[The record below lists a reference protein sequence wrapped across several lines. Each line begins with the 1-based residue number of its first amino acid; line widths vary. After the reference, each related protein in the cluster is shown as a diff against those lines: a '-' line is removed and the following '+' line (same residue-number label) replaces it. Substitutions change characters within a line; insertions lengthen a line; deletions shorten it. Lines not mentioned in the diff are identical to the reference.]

1 MTSVKKVK
9 GSGAFTMVCSESF
22 WGQKRS
28 PDLNWR
34 SGLEN
39 EDMSWETFRK
49 MQFTPRSSWEDFRFE
64 AKDAESL
71 IRYLGWGLQIFL
83 LYKFFFRNLYNG
95 VKQISH
101 NQRTRV
107 NGTYSFFFFF
117 YHDYIETLQC
127 LKKENSVLKCQPG
140 LQQRLKFGYQERRS
154 LN

>member
-1 MTSVKKVK
+1 MTSIKKVK
-9 GSGAFTMVCSESF
+9 GSGALTMVCSESF

-39 EDMSWETFRK
+39 EDVSWETFRK
-49 MQFTPRSSWEDFRFE
+49 MQFTPSSSWEDFRFWS
-64 AKDAESL
+64 KTYWITD
-71 IRYLGWGLQIFL
+71 QIFGL
-83 LYKFFFRNLYNG
+83 RTSNFSVTWIFFRNLYNG
-95 VKQISH
+95 IKQISH

-107 NGTYSFFFFF
+107 NGTYSFFF
-117 YHDYIETLQC
+117 YQDYIEKLQC

-140 LQQRLKFGYQERRS
+140 LQERLKLGYQERS